1 MKKTLVALAVT
12 AIAASANAATV
23 YEKDGSRIDVEGSLR
38 LFLGKKPTEDNAA
51 KSRRGDLFNDGSRLW
66 VKANQEIGNGLSALG
81 AVEFRFDRDA
91 TDNNTFGNP
100 SANQLFAGF
109 AHKDV
114 GTVTFGRQDTNL
126 DAVQLSDFA
135 YPFGGNNNLTQ
146 AYAEKSVKFTSAEF
160 HGLTVGAD
168 YVFGDANKA
177 NAGDKLKNAYGFSAF
192 YTRELAKDVTF
203 NFAAGYE
210 RTRFDDANSLTTSAG
225 FKGNAWRTAAQIVF
239 GKASLGVEFG
249 RTYFQGEKDNAGVI
263 TKYPAR
269 GRSILVG
276 AKYQVIEP
284 ASVYF
289 QYQNNQEKVVAT
301 AAKSTENKYI
311 LGVDYKLHNNVVVFV
326 EGYRSLEKEHT
337 APVVK
342 SNDTGY
348 GVGLRVF
355 F

>member
-23 YEKDGSRIDVEGSLR
+23 YEKDGSRIDVEGSFR
-38 LFLGKKPTEDNAA
+38 IFLGKDSKEQRT
-51 KSRRGDLFNDGSRLW
+51 DLKNDGSRVW

-126 DAVQLSDFA
+126 DAVQLSDFT
-135 YPFGGNNNLTQ
+135 YREGKNNLTQ
-146 AYAEKSVKFTSAEF
+146 AYAAKSVKFTSAEF

-168 YVFGDANKA
+168 YIFGNAKKNDATPA
-177 NAGDKLKNAYGFSAF
+177 LKYGYGFSAF

-210 RTRFDDANSLTTSAG
+210 QTRFDDADALTTTTG
-225 FKGNAWRTAAQIVF
+225 TKGNAWRTAAQIVF
-239 GKASLGVEFG
+239 GKAALGVEFG
-249 RTYFQGEKDNAGVI
+249 RNVEKANGQAG
-263 TKYPAR
+263 R
-269 GRSILVG
+269 DRFILVG

-284 ASVYF
+284 SAVYF
-289 QYQNNQEKVVAT
+289 QYQNNQEK
-301 AAKSTENKYI
+301 AANSAKETKNKYI
-311 LGVDYKLHNNVVVFV
+311 LGVDYKLHSNVVVFV
-326 EGYRSLEKEHT
+326 EGYRSLEKKHT

-348 GVGLRVF
+348 GVGLRVLF
-355 F
+355 

>member
-23 YEKDGSRIDVEGSLR
+23 YEKDGSRIDVEGSFR
-38 LFLGKKPTEDNAA
+38 LFLGKDS
-51 KSRRGDLFNDGSRLW
+51 KSQRTDLKNNGSRVW

-81 AVEFRFDRDA
+81 AVEFRFDEVPAGSD
-91 TDNNTFGNP
+91 NTFGNP
-100 SANQLFAGF
+100 RARQLYAGF

-114 GTVTFGRQDTNL
+114 GTVTFGRQETTL
-126 DAVQLSDFA
+126 DLVQLSDFA
-135 YPFGGNNNLTQ
+135 YPFGGNNNLTD
-146 AYAEKSVKFTSAEF
+146 YAEKSVKFTSAEF
-160 HGLTVGAD
+160 HGLTIGAD
-168 YVFGDANKA
+168 YLFGNAKKNDATPA
-177 NAGDKLKNAYGFSAF
+177 LKYGYGFSAF

-210 RTRFDDANSLTTSAG
+210 QTRFDDANALTTTTG
-225 FKGNAWRTAAQIVF
+225 TKGNAWRTSAQVVF

-249 RTYFQGEKDNAGVI
+249 RTYFQGEEDNAGVI

>member
-1 MKKTLVALAVT
+1 MKKTLVALVVAAT
-12 AIAASANAATV
+12 AISANAANV
-23 YEKDGSRIDVEGSLR
+23 YQKDGTSIDVEGSFR
-38 LFLGKKPTEDNAA
+38 LFLGKNSKDQRT
-51 KSRRGDLFNDGSRLW
+51 DLQNNGSRVW

-91 TDNNTFGNP
+91 TENNTFGNP
-100 SANQLFAGF
+100 RANQLYAGF

-135 YPFGGNNNLTQ
+135 YPFGGNNNFTQ
-146 AYAEKSVKFTSAEF
+146 AYGEKSVKFTSAEF
-160 HGLTVGAD
+160 HGLTLGLD
-168 YVFGDANKA
+168 YVFGNAKKDSADAT
-177 NAGDKLKNAYGFSAF
+177 LKYGYGVSAF

-210 RTRFDDANSLTTSAG
+210 QTRFDDANQLTTSTG
-225 FKGNAWRTAAQIVF
+225 TKGNAWRTSAQVVF
-239 GKASLGVEFG
+239 GKAAVGVEFG
-249 RTYFQGEKDNAGVI
+249 RNVEKFAGQSD
-263 TKYPAR
+263 R
-269 GRSILVG
+269 SRSILVG

-284 ASVYF
+284 SAVYF
-289 QYQNNQEKVVAT
+289 QYQNNQEKAANT
-301 AAKSTENKYI
+301 AKETENKYI
-311 LGVDYKLHNNVVVFV
+311 LGVDYKLHNNVLVFV
-326 EGYRSLEKEHT
+326 EGYRSLTKEHT

>member
-1 MKKTLVALAVT
+1 MKKTLVALVVAAT
-12 AIAASANAATV
+12 AISANAANV
-23 YEKDGSRIDVEGSLR
+23 YQKDGTSIDVEGSFR
-38 LFLGKKPTEDNAA
+38 VFLGKDSKD
-51 KSRRGDLFNDGSRLW
+51 KRGDLRDNGSRLIF
-66 VKANQEIGNGLSALG
+66 KANQEIGNGLSALG
-81 AVEFRFDRDA
+81 AVDIRFDA
-91 TDNNTFGNP
+91 NKTDTSFAGDP
-100 SANQLFAGF
+100 RAYALYAGF

-168 YVFGDANKA
+168 YIFGNAKKNDATPA
-177 NAGDKLKNAYGFSAF
+177 LKYGYGFSAF

-210 RTRFDDANSLTTSAG
+210 QTRFDDNDPNTTKTE

-249 RTYFQGEKDNAGVI
+249 RSYFQDEDNLGNKFAV
-263 TKYPAR
+263 R

-284 ASVYF
+284 SSVYF

-326 EGYRSLEKEHT
+326 EGYRSLTKEHT

>member
-23 YEKDGSRIDVEGSLR
+23 YEKDGSRIDVEGSFR
-38 LFLGKKPTEDNAA
+38 IFLGKDSKEQRTDLKNDD
-51 KSRRGDLFNDGSRLW
+51 SRVW

-81 AVEFRFDRDA
+81 AVEFRFNEVPAGSD
-91 TDNNTFGNP
+91 NTFGNP
-100 SANQLFAGF
+100 RANQLFAGF

-126 DAVQLSDFA
+126 DAVQLSDFT
-135 YPFGGNNNLTQ
+135 YREGKNNLTQ
-146 AYAEKSVKFTSAEF
+146 AYADKSVKFTSAEF

-168 YVFGDANKA
+168 YIFGNAKKNDATPA
-177 NAGDKLKNAYGFSAF
+177 LKYGYGFSAF

-210 RTRFDDANSLTTSAG
+210 QTRFDDANALTTTTG
-225 FKGNAWRTAAQIVF
+225 TKGNAWRTSAQIVF
-239 GKASLGVEFG
+239 GKAALGVEFG
-249 RTYFQGEKDNAGVI
+249 RNVEKYNGQAG
-263 TKYPAR
+263 R
-269 GRSILVG
+269 DRFILVG

-284 ASVYF
+284 SAVYF
-289 QYQNNQEKVVAT
+289 QYQNNQEK
-301 AAKSTENKYI
+301 AANSAKETKNKYI
-311 LGVDYKLHNNVVVFV
+311 LGVDYKLHSNVVVFV
-326 EGYRSLEKEHT
+326 EGYRSLEKKHT